1 MPPSASLRAQTPS
14 PESMPRE
21 SIGNAD
27 PRRQTFKNERP
38 VAMTGLSHDAPTTR
52 QARPKAAASSRV
64 AIGKEAAQATEEAIG
79 PGATTRADT
88 ATGAIAG
95 LHSRCRGTIAAA
107 AGKELLAARSSA
119 SARNRASS
127 PPEFAGIPDVSPCCR
142 ALHEDA

>member
-1 MPPSASLRAQTPS
+1 
-14 PESMPRE
+14 MPRDQ
-21 SIGNAD
+21 SATPIRAGK
-27 PRRQTFKNERP
+27 RSKNEQP
-38 VAMTGLSHDAPTTR
+38 AAANGLSHDALTTR

-79 PGATTRADT
+79 PGATTRAGT

-95 LHSRCRGTIAAA
+95 LHSRCRGTIAVA
-107 AGKELLAARSSA
+107 AGKELPAARSSA

-127 PPEFAGIPDVSPCCR
+127 PPEFAGIPGVSPCCR